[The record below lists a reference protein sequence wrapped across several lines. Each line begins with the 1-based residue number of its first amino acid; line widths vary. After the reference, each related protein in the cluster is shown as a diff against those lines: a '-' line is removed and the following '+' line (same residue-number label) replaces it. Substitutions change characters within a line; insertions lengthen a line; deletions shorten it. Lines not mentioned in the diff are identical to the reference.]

1 MRWEEGSERLE
12 SEGKGKEDELKH
24 HVCVVSTKNTF
35 HTVIVVAWLVTIEV
49 RERER
54 RGEIEE

>member
-1 MRWEEGSERLE
+1 M
-12 SEGKGKEDELKH
+12 GKEDELKH

-35 HTVIVVAWLVTIEV
+35 HTVIVVARLVTIEV